1 MFFYKKNI
9 ISENR
14 EKICRNVLIELN
26 PNCAKN
32 SKTLNYFHLI
42 SGCCHIKSLF
52 LGILTDSQILF
63 DADQKPLKP
72 REETSIANNNL
83 TWPVRFIRPQ
93 VACCTLLY
101 N

>member
-26 PNCAKN
+26 PSDAKN

-42 SGCCHIKSLF
+42 SGCCHIESLF
-52 LGILTDSQILF
+52 LGILTDSQIQF
-63 DADQKPLKP
+63 DAGQ
-72 REETSIANNNL
+72 
-83 TWPVRFIRPQ
+83 
-93 VACCTLLY
+93 
-101 N
+101 